1 MFKKTLIAG
10 LITGAFASAAM
21 AADAPT
27 PEHTLTGNV
36 GVYSQYI
43 FRGLTQT
50 NRAPALQGGADYSHS
65 SGFYAGTWASQITW
79 LTDSTSTTGYSR
91 GKVETDLYGGYKG
104 SLGGDVGYDVGLLQY
119 YYPGTYK
126 RVAPLNKAD
135 TLEAYAALSWKFL
148 SAKYSQSITNNTFG
162 VSNSSGSYYLD
173 VTATVPVTDSVN
185 LIAHWG
191 NQKFQGTSGAV
202 SGYSNDSQASYQDYK
217 LGVTYALP
225 KDFSIGAY
233 YTTTDIKSYARKSF
247 YTNSSDSFML
257 GKEAYTVY
265 VSKTF

>member
-79 LTDSTSTTGYSR
+79 LTDSTSITGYSK
-91 GKVETDLYGGYKG
+91 GKVEIDLYGGYKG

-119 YYPGTYK
+119 YYPGTYT

-162 VSNSSGSYYLD
+162 ISNSSGSYYLD

-191 NQKFQGTSGAV
+191 NQKYQGTGGAV
-202 SGYSNDSQASYQDYK
+202 SRKSNDSQASYQDYK

-225 KDFSIGAY
+225 NDFSIGAY
-233 YTTTDIKSYARKSF
+233 YTATDIKSSDRKSF
-247 YTNSSDSFML
+247 YTNSVDNFMT

-265 VSKTF
+265 VAKTF